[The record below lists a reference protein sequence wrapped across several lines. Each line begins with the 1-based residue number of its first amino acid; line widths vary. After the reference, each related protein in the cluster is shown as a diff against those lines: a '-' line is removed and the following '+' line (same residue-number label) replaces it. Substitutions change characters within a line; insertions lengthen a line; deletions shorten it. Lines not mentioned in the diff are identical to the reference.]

1 MTSAVTFAMADCTW
15 LCLHGLAARGRRHE
29 GQIGRLRQRPC
40 GAHTWL
46 QFKESKALMIEW
58 FMFGALGFFLGCL
71 LGLMLAPPLWNRA
84 VKLTTRRLEA
94 TMPMTLAEI
103 QADKDQI
110 RADFA
115 IQLRKVE
122 VALEK
127 SKERAARELIEANKR
142 RVEIQKLNGSLEA
155 AKGELHEAENANR
168 VLQQTIKRRLP
179 DLDARL
185 KAAKK
190 ALSDLETVNAELRT
204 TIASQSE
211 ALKIARATVHNQRAD
226 IDQLRISLESGS
238 AAGRGSAKN
247 DSRAVAESQRL
258 AAELSR
264 AKEDLERVR
273 TSSEEIAFLRR
284 ELGHLS
290 SQILEA
296 ARKQPPAWQ
305 SAAAAPAMA
314 YPEATETEAEDE
326 AAAAEETAMQ
336 EPVAYAGNG
345 AAGTAAE
352 FAGAAYE
359 EPPQEGPYEAPYAE
373 EAVAESVPAEETDAA
388 TSGQYT
394 EEGYPDEEAQ
404 AAEAAY
410 QAEDVQ
416 PVEPVQDE
424 QAYAANLF
432 NGEDD
437 YEVEEDYETYEI
449 QGHYAAQGHDDAE
462 GDEEDE
468 GEAAYEEAH
477 AAGEADSE
485 NTAGED
491 EANSLSKRFAA
502 RRAKRQAEKS
512 GGSLTSRLRGL
523 VADSPERR
531 G

>member
-1 MTSAVTFAMADCTW
+1 
-15 LCLHGLAARGRRHE
+15 
-29 GQIGRLRQRPC
+29 
-40 GAHTWL
+40 
-46 QFKESKALMIEW
+46 MIEW

-127 SKERAARELIEANKR
+127 SKEKASRELIEANKR
-142 RVEIQKLNGSLEA
+142 RVEIQKLNGNLEA
-155 AKGELHEAENANR
+155 AQAELHEAENANR

-204 TIASQSE
+204 TVASQSD

-226 IDQLRISLESGS
+226 IDQLRLSLESGS
-238 AAGRGSAKN
+238 GAGRGSAKN

-264 AKEDLERVR
+264 AQEELARVR

-284 ELGHLS
+284 ELGHLA
-290 SQILEA
+290 SQIMDA
-296 ARKQPPAWQ
+296 ARKQPPVWQ
-305 SAAAAPAMA
+305 SAAPAQAMA
-314 YPEATETEAEDE
+314 YNDVDEADAEDE
-326 AAAAEETAMQ
+326 IAAQEEAATTH

-345 AAGTAAE
+345 VAEPTSDFTETAYAE
-352 FAGAAYE
+352 TPHEGAYE
-359 EPPQEGPYEAPYAE
+359 EQPAAEPHAAEPYATE
-373 EAVAESVPAEETDAA
+373 EAYPADPAQYAEA
-388 TSGQYT
+388 
-394 EEGYPDEEAQ
+394 GYQREEAQ
-404 AAEAAY
+404 EAEGADHTEEA
-410 QAEDVQ
+410 Q
-416 PVEPVQDE
+416 PAEPVQPE
-424 QAYAANLF
+424 PAYAADLF
-432 NGEDD
+432 NGEDE

-449 QGHYAAQGHDDAE
+449 QGHYASQRHDEGDAE
-462 GDEEDE
+462 DDGEEGRYDAEEE
-468 GEAAYEEAH
+468 GAEK
-477 AAGEADSE
+477 
-485 NTAGED
+485 TAGED
-491 EANSLSKRFAA
+491 AASEDEARGLSRRFAA
-502 RRAKRQAEKS
+502 RRAKRQSQKS